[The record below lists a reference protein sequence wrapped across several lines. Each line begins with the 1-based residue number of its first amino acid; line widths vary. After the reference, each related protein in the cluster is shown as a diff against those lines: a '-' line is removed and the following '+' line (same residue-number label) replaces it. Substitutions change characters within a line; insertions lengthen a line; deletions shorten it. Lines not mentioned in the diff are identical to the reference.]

1 MIGDHIQLQQV
12 LLNLLLNAVDALDKL
27 PRERR
32 NVIVTTRQIGD
43 RSLELQVR
51 DTGLGIAPEIATR
64 VFEPFVTTKRKGTGL
79 GLAIVRAIVHAHG
92 GEVFAGTGA
101 EGGAA
106 FRVVFSN
113 P

>member
-1 MIGDHIQLQQV
+1 
-12 LLNLLLNAVDALDKL
+12 
-27 PRERR
+27 
-32 NVIVTTRQIGD
+32 T
-43 RSLELQVR
+43 LELQVR
-51 DTGLGIAPEIATR
+51 DTGRGIAPEIAAR

-92 GEVFAGTGA
+92 GEVFAGTSA

-106 FRVVFSN
+106 FRVVLTN